1 MEFSCPSPLH
11 HRLLEENTFPSGK
24 RDERSKKT
32 VQEPSPTRLRLE
44 GPGLLGFFLLC

>member
-11 HRLLEENTFPSGK
+11 HRLLEENTFPSRK
-24 RDERSKKT
+24 REECSKKT